1 MRYVVKHQPT
11 TGDFWSDDPLLPNL
25 TVDGPKEV
33 NTRLVDRFGNKI
45 VRIQPPIGF
54 GRDEEW

>member
-1 MRYVVKHQPT
+1 MRYVSKT
-11 TGDFWSDDPLLPNL
+11 TSQEWITNDDPLLVQP

-33 NTRLVDRFGNKI
+33 DTRLVDRFGNQI